1 MDLSKEGLIQRLL
14 KEGKITQDEA
24 YLLRRKEKEIE
35 YIPTPNP
42 NDIIHPILPK
52 IGKKS
57 SPFIDPRQQWMNE
70 EMERR
75 AKIVENCACNPANGG
90 SGVCGCTL
98 GSMTIIS

>member
-42 NDIIHPILPK
+42 NDIIHPVLPK
-52 IGKKS
+52 IGKK
-57 SPFIDPRQQWMNE
+57 PTWIDPRQQWIND
-70 EMERR
+70 EMDKRM
-75 AKIVENCACNPANGG
+75 KHVENCACNPANGG
-90 SGVCGCTL
+90 SGMCGCTL
-98 GSMTIIS
+98 GSPLITC